1 MPCPAGAGEVTIDAA
16 AADIVV
22 LGKIVSP
29 YGVRGAVRVFPFA
42 DDPAAW
48 SALPC
53 WWLGRDGD
61 APHLWQRTVL
71 VKAWR
76 QQQLLIAEL
85 ASITDRTAAEGL
97 RGLLVGVPRVCLPPT
112 ERGEYYWDDLLGL
125 AVTNTQGAALG
136 RVVGLLDTPANAVL
150 RVGDDQGDERL
161 LPFVAA
167 VVLDVDLTA
176 RVVRVAWEADW

>member
-1 MPCPAGAGEVTIDAA
+1 MPYPASAGDVTIDAA

-53 WWLGRDGD
+53 WWLGREGD
-61 APHLWQRTVL
+61 APP
-71 VKAWR
+71 AWR
-76 QQQLLIAEL
+76 RVALARAWLHKQLVIAEL
-85 ASITDRTAAEGL
+85 ESIGGRTAAETVC
-97 RGLLVGVPRVCLPPT
+97 GLLIGVPRSGLPPT
-112 ERGEYYWDDLLGL
+112 DANEYYWDDLLGL
-125 AVTNTQGAALG
+125 DVVNTRGEALG
-136 RVVGLLDTPANAVL
+136 RIVGLLDTPANAVL
-150 RVGDDQGDERL
+150 RVGDAHGGERL

-167 VVLDVDLTA
+167 VVLDIDLA
-176 RVVRVAWEADW
+176 AKRVRVAWEADW